1 MPALVEAVVPN
12 YRLFINSFSF
22 SLPLSFLS
30 PSLTPSL
37 QVCEEYR
44 LHRETYYLAV
54 DMYDRFMDTQINVQ
68 KEQLQLVGVTCLFM
82 ASKIEEIYPPKLA
95 DFAYVTDGACLADE
109 IISTE
114 LVICKVRVGV
124 VREQVERGK
133 SQIVYC

>member
-1 MPALVEAVVPN
+1 
-12 YRLFINSFSF
+12 
-22 SLPLSFLS
+22 
-30 PSLTPSL
+30 
-37 QVCEEYR
+37 
-44 LHRETYYLAV
+44 
-54 DMYDRFMDTQINVQ
+54 MYDRFMDTQINVQ

-124 VREQVERGK
+124 VREQEGK
-133 SQIVYC
+133 WEITILFLLLVIYQVPFPIYEYAMYTV